1 MVCPRKWVFTLSH
14 ENSLWR
20 LGEGSAPL
28 PRVLFLPWVSLCLF
42 RERKPEDLSSTTCH
56 PSRFRHENWFKSG
69 ERKELFS
76 SLNVLLS
83 LKSHQ
88 GCNKHHTPKPQKK
101 ILHFRWVDFLGSPL
115 DGLAMMYLLF
125 IKVKCVPPTV
135 PVALF
140 WKLKSPADASPGFFS
155 KLFSLSR
162 LCFLTWYWHG
172 SLRHLES

>member
-1 MVCPRKWVFTLSH
+1 MLSQPDCTEPLCVPWCVLGSECSRSVMRTACGGWARGQLPFPESCFFLGCH
-14 ENSLWR
+14 SASLGR
-20 LGEGSAPL
+20 GSQ
-28 PRVLFLPWVSLCLF
+28 RI
-42 RERKPEDLSSTTCH
+42 CH
-56 PSRFRHENWFKSG
+56 PPPAIPPDLDMKIDSKVEKGN
-69 ERKELFS
+69 ELFS

-83 LKSHQ
+83 LRSHQ

-125 IKVKCVPPTV
+125 IKVKCVPHTV

-155 KLFSLSR
+155 KLFILS
-162 LCFLTWYWHG
+162 
-172 SLRHLES
+172 